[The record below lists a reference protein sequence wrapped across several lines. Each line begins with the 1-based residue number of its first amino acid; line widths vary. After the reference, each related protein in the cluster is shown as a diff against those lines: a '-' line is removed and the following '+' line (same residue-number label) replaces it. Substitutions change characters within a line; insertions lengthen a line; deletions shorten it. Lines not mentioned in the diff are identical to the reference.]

1 MAELTEV
8 LTQTARLGAS
18 DLHLVVG
25 KPPMVRR
32 QGVIEP
38 LAGLPEL
45 KAEECERMI
54 YSVLTEA
61 QRAKFEEAWELD
73 GSVSL
78 PGVSRFRLNV
88 FRQKNGIA
96 AVFRVISA
104 KIPTPAEIGL
114 MPSITNLIDLPR
126 GLVLVTGP
134 TGSGKSTTLACLI
147 EQINLKYPRKILT
160 IEDPIEFVYEDKQ
173 SLILQREV
181 GSTTKS
187 FSEALRHSMRQDPD
201 VILIG
206 ELRDLE
212 TIQLAISAAET
223 GHLCFAT
230 LHTHD
235 AATTVDR
242 IIDVFPAHQQQ
253 QVRVQLS
260 TVLQAVVCQQLL
272 PRKGGGG
279 QVCAREF
286 MKVTSGIANLIRESK
301 SHQIYGAVEAGAKH
315 GMITMDQY
323 LAFLLKQNLLEVDEA
338 LGAAHEPET
347 VKRLAG
353 MDVAPHSGTNA

>member
-1 MAELTEV
+1 MAELIEV
-8 LTQTARLGAS
+8 LTQTAKQGAS
-18 DLHLVVG
+18 DLHLVIG
-25 KPPMVRR
+25 KPPMIRK
-32 QGVIEP
+32 QGDITPIV
-38 LAGLPEL
+38 GLPEL
-45 KAEECERMI
+45 KAEDAERMI

-61 QRAKFEEAWELD
+61 QRAKFEENWELD
-73 GSVSL
+73 GSVSI

-96 AVFRVISA
+96 AVFSTISA

-114 MPSITNLIDLPR
+114 MPSIANLIDLPR

-134 TGSGKSTTLACLI
+134 TGSGKTTTLACLI
-147 EQINLKYPRKILT
+147 EQINQKHPKKVLT

-173 SLILQREV
+173 AVILQREV

-187 FSEALRHSMRQDPD
+187 FAEALRHAMRQDPD

-212 TIQLAISAAET
+212 SIQLAITAAET

-242 IIDVFPAHQQQ
+242 MIDVFPSYQQQ
-253 QVRVQLS
+253 QVRIQLS
-260 TVLQAVVCQQLL
+260 TVLQGVVCQQLL
-272 PRKGGGG
+272 PRKGGG

-286 MKVTSGIANLIRESK
+286 MRVTTGIANLIREAK
-301 SHQIYGAVEAGAKH
+301 THQIYGAVEAGAKH

-323 LAFLLKQNLLEVDEA
+323 LAFLLKQNLIEADEA
-338 LGAAHEPET
+338 LGAAYDAET

-353 MDVAPHSGTNA
+353 MSAPPPPGANP

>member
-1 MAELTEV
+1 MAELTEI
-8 LTQTARLGAS
+8 LTQTVRLGAS
-18 DLHLVVG
+18 DLHMVVG

-38 LAGLPEL
+38 LPGLPAL
-45 KAEECERMI
+45 TGEECERMI
-54 YSVLTEA
+54 YSVLAEA
-61 QRAKFEEAWELD
+61 QRAKFEETWELD

-88 FRQKNGIA
+88 FRQKNGTA

-114 MPSITNLIDLPR
+114 MPSIANLIDLPR

-147 EQINLKYPRKILT
+147 EQINLKYQRKVLT

-173 SLILQREV
+173 SVILQREV

-187 FSEALRHSMRQDPD
+187 FAEALRHSMRQDPD
-201 VILIG
+201 VILVG
-206 ELRDLE
+206 EMRDLE

-230 LHTHD
+230 LHTQD

-242 IIDVFPAHQQQ
+242 IIDVFPPSQQQ

-286 MKVTSGIANLIRESK
+286 MKVTSGIANLIRQAK
-301 SHQIYGAVEAGAKH
+301 THQIYGAVEAGAKH

-323 LAFLLKQNLLEVDEA
+323 LAFLMKQNLLDADEA
-338 LGAAHEPET
+338 FGAAHDSDT
-347 VKRLAG
+347 VKRLVG
-353 MDVAPHSGTNA
+353 MAVAPPSGTSV

>member
-1 MAELTEV
+1 VAELTEV
-8 LTQTARLGAS
+8 LAQTARLGAS

-25 KPPMVRR
+25 KPPMLRR
-32 QGVIEP
+32 QGLIEP
-38 LAGLPEL
+38 MSGLP
-45 KAEECERMI
+45 AIAADECERMV

-61 QRAKFEEAWELD
+61 QRAKFEDNWELD
-73 GSVSL
+73 GSVAI
-78 PGVSRFRLNV
+78 PGLSRFRLNV
-88 FRQKNGIA
+88 FRQKNGLA
-96 AVFRVISA
+96 AVFRVISS

-114 MPSITNLIDLPR
+114 MPSIANLIDLPR

-147 EQINLKYPRKILT
+147 EQINQKHQKHVLT
-160 IEDPIEFVYEDKQ
+160 IEDPIEFVYEDKK
-173 SLILQREV
+173 SVVLQREV
-181 GSTTKS
+181 GSSTKS
-187 FSEALRHSMRQDPD
+187 FAEALRHAMRQDPD

-212 TIQLAISAAET
+212 TIQLAITAAET

-242 IIDVFPAHQQQ
+242 IIDVFPPSQQQ
-253 QVRVQLS
+253 QVRVQLAS
-260 TVLQAVVCQQLL
+260 VLQGVVCQQLL
-272 PRKGGGG
+272 ARKGGGG

-286 MKVTSGIANLIRESK
+286 MKVTTGIANLIREAK
-301 SHQIYGAVEAGAKH
+301 THQIYGAVEAGAKH

-323 LAFLLKQNLLEVDEA
+323 LSFLVKQNLLELAEA
-338 LGAAHEPET
+338 QAAAHDVET
-347 VKRLAG
+347 VKRLVG
-353 MDVAPHSGTNA
+353 MTA

>member
-8 LTQTARLGAS
+8 LAQTSRLGAS

-32 QGVIEP
+32 QGLIEP
-38 LAGLPEL
+38 MSGLPAIA
-45 KAEECERMI
+45 AEECERMV

-61 QRAKFEEAWELD
+61 QRSKFEDNWELD
-73 GSVSL
+73 GSVSI
-78 PGVSRFRLNV
+78 PGLSRFRLNV
-88 FRQKNGIA
+88 FRQKNGLA

-104 KIPTPAEIGL
+104 KIPTPAELGL
-114 MPSITNLIDLPR
+114 MPSIANLIDLPR

-147 EQINLKYPRKILT
+147 EQINQKHQKHVLT
-160 IEDPIEFVYEDKQ
+160 IEDPIEFVYEDKK
-173 SLILQREV
+173 SVVLQREV
-181 GSTTKS
+181 GSSTKS
-187 FSEALRHSMRQDPD
+187 FAEALRHAMRQDPD

-212 TIQLAISAAET
+212 TIQLAITAAET

-242 IIDVFPAHQQQ
+242 VIDVFPPSQQQ
-253 QVRVQLS
+253 QVRVQLAS
-260 TVLQAVVCQQLL
+260 VLQAVVCQQLL

-286 MKVTSGIANLIRESK
+286 MKVTTGIANLIREAK
-301 SHQIYGAVEAGAKH
+301 THQIYGAVEAGAKH
-315 GMITMDQY
+315 GMVTMDQY
-323 LAFLLKQNLLEVDEA
+323 LAFLVKQNLLEPAEA
-338 LGAAHEPET
+338 AAAAHDAET
-347 VKRLAG
+347 VKRLVG
-353 MDVAPHSGTNA
+353 MNA

>member
-1 MAELTEV
+1 MAELTEI
-8 LTQTARLGAS
+8 LAQTVRQGAS

-32 QGVIEP
+32 SGVIEP
-38 LAGLPEL
+38 LPGLPAIG
-45 KAEECERMI
+45 AEECEKMI
-54 YSVLTEA
+54 YSVLAEA

-88 FRQKNGIA
+88 SRQKNGTA

-104 KIPTPAEIGL
+104 KIPSPQDIGL
-114 MPSITNLIDLPR
+114 MPSIANLIDLPR

-147 EQINLKYPRKILT
+147 EQINQKHQKKVLT
-160 IEDPIEFVYEDKQ
+160 IEDPIEFVYEDKK
-173 SLILQREV
+173 SVILQREV

-187 FSEALRHSMRQDPD
+187 FSDALRHAMRQDPD

-206 ELRDLE
+206 EMRDLE

-242 IIDVFPAHQQQ
+242 VIDVFPTSQQQ

-286 MKVTSGIANLIRESK
+286 MKVTTGIANLIRESK
-301 SHQIYGAVEAGAKH
+301 THQIYGAVEAGAKH

-323 LAFLLKQNLLEVDEA
+323 LAFLLKQGLLETDEA
-338 LGAAHEPET
+338 LGAAHDAET

-353 MDVAPHSGTNA
+353 MAATNPGAPS